1 VQIHNKG
8 MKMVYKEFSF
18 WDKKAET
25 MSRDEIETI
34 QLELLKKQIENAL
47 LTSFYKERLTKI
59 NITSPNDIKSLD
71 DLRRIPFTTK
81 HDLREVYP
89 YGLLAVP
96 HSEVVRVHASS
107 GTTGTPTVIYLTAKD
122 VDMAADTM
130 ARGLAAAG
138 CNRYDT
144 CQNMMTY
151 GLFTGGMSFHYGAEK
166 LGMTVVPTSSG
177 NTLRQIKFM
186 HDFGTSVTHATPSYM
201 LHLHQAML
209 ESEYKRDEF
218 KWRIGISG
226 AEPYSEQLRNKME
239 ESLKIEVYNC
249 YGMSELNGPGVAFE
263 CQLRQGMHVWEDR
276 YIMEII
282 NPDTL
287 EPVEDGEE
295 GELVMTIL
303 CRDAMPLLR
312 YRTRDLTHV
321 ITEPC
326 ACGRTHRRIA
336 RFTGRTDDMLIINGV
351 NVFPSQI
358 EEVLLKAEGVGAN
371 YLIIVDKK
379 GDLDRLTV
387 QVEVTPA
394 VFADDA
400 RVLNNLRDILKSEIQ
415 ALITISP
422 VIELKEPCSIPQA
435 ETKAKRVNDLR
446 PKE

>member
-1 VQIHNKG
+1 VSR
-8 MKMVYKEFSF
+8 EFNF
-18 WDKKAET
+18 WNRQLET
-25 MSRDEIETI
+25 MSRAEIEAC
-34 QLELLKKQIENAL
+34 QLEGLKRQITNAL
-47 LTSFYKERLTKI
+47 RTPFYKERLEKCG
-59 NITSPNDIKSLD
+59 ITGPESIKSLK
-71 DLRRIPFTTK
+71 DLQKIPFTTK
-81 HDLREVYP
+81 HDLRGVYP

-96 HSEVVRVHASS
+96 HEDVVRVHASS

-130 ARGLAAAG
+130 ARSLAAAG
-138 CNRYDT
+138 CTKNDT

-166 LGMTVVPTSSG
+166 LGMTVIPTSSG

-186 HDFGTSVTHATPSYM
+186 HDFGTTVTHATPSYM
-201 LHLHQAML
+201 LHLHQAIM
-209 ESEYKRDEF
+209 ESEYKREEF

-239 ESLKIEVYNC
+239 ASLGIEVYNC

-263 CQLRQGMHVWEDR
+263 CQLRNGMHVWEDR

-287 EPVEDGEE
+287 EPVKEGET

-326 ACGRTHRRIA
+326 PCGRTHRRIA

-358 EEVLLKAEGVGAN
+358 EEVLLKAKGVGAN
-371 YLIIVDKK
+371 YLIVVDKK
-379 GDLDRLTV
+379 GDMDKLTV
-387 QVEVTPA
+387 QVEVTPEA
-394 VFADDA
+394 FADDA
-400 RVLNNLRDILKSEIQ
+400 RVLNALRDKLKTEMS
-415 ALITISP
+415 ALITINP
-422 VIELKEPCSIPQA
+422 AIELKEPGSIPQA

-446 PKE
+446 PKD

>member
-1 VQIHNKG
+1 MAEEIN
-8 MKMVYKEFSF
+8 F

-25 MSRDEIETI
+25 MSREEIEKF
-34 QLELLKKQIENAL
+34 QLNALKKQVNNAL
-47 LTSFYKERLTKI
+47 KTEFYKERLEKAGI
-59 NITSPNDIKSLD
+59 KSGDDIKSLA
-71 DLRRIPFTTK
+71 DLQKIPFTTK

-96 HSEVVRVHASS
+96 KDEVVRVHASS

-138 CNRYDT
+138 CTKDDT

-166 LGMTVVPTSSG
+166 IGMTVIPTSSG

-201 LHLHQAML
+201 LHLHQAMQQ
-209 ESEYKRDEF
+209 SEYKREDF

-226 AEPYSEQLRNKME
+226 AEPYSEELRNKME
-239 ESLKIEVYNC
+239 KSLGIEVYNC

-263 CQLRQGMHVWEDR
+263 CKYRKGMHVWEDR

-282 NPDTL
+282 NPETN
-287 EPVEDGEE
+287 EPVKDGET

-321 ITEPC
+321 ITEKCP
-326 ACGRTHRRIA
+326 CGRTHRRIA

-358 EEVLLKAEGVGAN
+358 EEVLLKAKGVGAN
-371 YLIIVDKK
+371 YLIVVDKK

-387 QVEVTPA
+387 QVEVTPEL
-394 VFADDA
+394 FADDA
-400 RVLNNLRDILKSEIQ
+400 RVMNQLKEHLKAEMS
-415 ALITISP
+415 ALITINP
-422 VIELKEPCSIPQA
+422 IIELKEPSSIPQA

>member
-1 VQIHNKG
+1 
-8 MKMVYKEFSF
+8 MEFNF
-18 WDKKAET
+18 WDK
-25 MSRDEIETI
+25 EIETLPREKI
-34 QLELLKKQIENAL
+34 EELQLEALKKQIDNAFK
-47 LTSFYKERLTKI
+47 TDFYKKKLTEAGI
-59 NITSPNDIKSLD
+59 NSSDDIKSLK
-71 DLRRIPFTTK
+71 DLRKIPFTTK

-96 HSEVVRVHASS
+96 QSEIVRVHASS
-107 GTTGTPTVIYLTAKD
+107 GTTGTPTVIYLTQKD

-130 ARGLAAAG
+130 ARCLAAAG
-138 CNRYDT
+138 CTNEDT

-177 NTLRQIKFM
+177 NTLRQIKFL

-201 LHLHQAML
+201 LHLHQAIM
-209 ESEYKRDEF
+209 ESEYKREDF

-239 ESLKIEVYNC
+239 KSLGIEVYNC

-263 CQLRQGMHVWEDR
+263 CQLRNGMHVWEDR
-276 YIMEII
+276 YIMEIV
-282 NPDTL
+282 NPETL
-287 EPVEDGEE
+287 EPVEDGET

-326 ACGRTHRRIA
+326 PCGRTHRRIA

-358 EEVLLKAEGVGAN
+358 EEVLLKAPGVGAN
-371 YLIIVDKK
+371 YLIVVDKK
-379 GDLDRLTV
+379 GDMDKLTV
-387 QVEVTPA
+387 QVEVTPEA
-394 VFADDA
+394 FADDA
-400 RVLNNLRDILKSEIQ
+400 RVLNRLKDHLQEEMS
-415 ALITISP
+415 ALITIKP
-422 VIELKEPCSIPQA
+422 IVELKEPGSIPQA

-446 PKE
+446 PKDV

>member
-1 VQIHNKG
+1 
-8 MKMVYKEFSF
+8 MVYKEFSF

>member
-1 VQIHNKG
+1 
-8 MKMVYKEFSF
+8 MAEREFSF

-25 MSRDEIETI
+25 LPRNEIETI
-34 QLELLKKQIENAL
+34 QLELLKKQVENAL
-47 LTSFYKERLTKI
+47 LTPFYKERLTKVG
-59 NITSPNDIKSLD
+59 ITSPNDIRSLD

-96 HSEVVRVHASS
+96 HSEIVRVHASS

-201 LHLHQAML
+201 LHLHQAMR
-209 ESEYKRDEF
+209 ESEYKREEF

-239 ESLKIEVYNC
+239 KELGIEVYNC

-287 EPVEDGEE
+287 EPVKDGEE

-321 ITEPC
+321 IPEPC
-326 ACGRTHRRIA
+326 PCGRTHRRIA

-358 EEVLLKAEGVGAN
+358 EEVLLKAKGVGAN
-371 YLIIVDKK
+371 YLIVVDKK
-379 GDLDRLTV
+379 GDLDKLTV
-387 QVEVTPA
+387 QVEVTPE

-400 RVLNNLRDILKSEIQ
+400 RVLNNLRDRLKSVMQ
-415 ALITISP
+415 ALVTINP
-422 VIELKEPCSIPQA
+422 AIELKEPGSIPQA

-446 PKE
+446 PKD